1 MTRFEK
7 LGILAIVFL
16 LMLLLGVVA
25 VGVSLPVIRSSPTLV
40 PTILIPIGADALV
53 PVTAETPVPTLTVH
67 E

>member
-7 LGILAIVFL
+7 VGILAIVFL
-16 LMLLLGVVA
+16 MMLLLGLVA

-53 PVTAETPVPTLTVH
+53 PLTAQTPTPPGAPVQ
-67 E
+67 